1 MSMRLKFKEFILIL
15 PVFLGIHFLT
25 STFAY
30 GEEDRNKCEKTD
42 IVFAIDTTY
51 SLSSTIYD
59 IKVELEDILDRL
71 DYLSDGKLRLG
82 LITFKDEIYIQED
95 LNDFPNLRQ
104 KKESIF
110 EKIYEIRAEG
120 GGGGPEASDETL
132 NTILNS
138 LPAQN
143 RSQDSDFTGKFE
155 ADTKIIILITDNLPG
170 GFDDQFKQGIDDKNA
185 ASHALLAAEQGVLIS
200 AIYTPTSYFSNDEI
214 TENIMRD
221 YALITGGL
229 YIKISSSGQGA
240 AQAIMDIIN
249 ACGRRPMV

>member
-1 MSMRLKFKEFILIL
+1 MKFRYNIAVFWSILGSL
-15 PVFLGIHFLT
+15 FLT
-25 STFAY
+25 NAPALANDDQ
-30 GEEDRNKCEKTD
+30 GKCGQTD
-42 IVFAIDTTY
+42 LVFAIDTTY

-59 IKVELEDILDRL
+59 IKVELEDILNRL
-71 DYLSDGKLRLG
+71 DHLADGKLRLG
-82 LITFKDEIYIQED
+82 LITFKDEIFIEED
-95 LNDFPNLRQ
+95 LNAYPDLEM
-104 KKESIF
+104 KKEIIH
-110 EKIYEIRAEG
+110 EKIYRIQAEG
-120 GGGGPEASDETL
+120 GGGGPEASDESL
-132 NTILNS
+132 NTILQN
-138 LPAQN
+138 LPANN
-143 RSQDSDFTGKFE
+143 RSQDIDFTGKFN

-170 GFDDQFKQGIDDKNA
+170 GFDDRFKQGVDDKNA
-185 ASHALLAAEQGVLIS
+185 ANRALDAADQGVLIS